1 MRKFSAG
8 LLVLAASAVFN
19 GALERPLFS
28 TPIWAQEEAADAAA
42 NKEDAQILFSEALD
56 LKKAG
61 KMPEAIDTFARAM
74 RLDRSILAQD
84 DQGLIE
90 ALKKD
95 CEEKLLKTPDDV
107 KLLET
112 LGFVHAVCYSDHKS
126 AIECYEKVFNLVTDE
141 KVKERTASLIE
152 RLRETEMAQSSY
164 QQEVSA
170 QLRDERLKSWSEM
183 EKLDKFG
190 EETAA
195 NQAKSEKLAEAYKQK
210 DSLKNKI
217 PQLEEELKDLQE
229 QHAKAKRLWYS
240 LKDDLYDRRKG
251 KLEDEIAAKESELAK
266 ARSELE
272 EIESTS
278 ATLEREL
285 SAVEKEK
292 EASPI
297 RSYEETSTS
306 EPPQGGDETPVQPP
320 SNDYGA
326 PPADGQPSGE
336 PLPAGNPDFPSEG
349 SVGGPGAGE
358 PLVDDS
364 DTDGSGNSGDAGSGT
379 STGKLDEL
387 IENL

>member
-8 LLVLAASAVFN
+8 LLMLGACAVFN
-19 GALERPLFS
+19 GALERPPFS
-28 TPIWAQEEAADAAA
+28 APAWAQEETAEAAA

-152 RLRETEMAQSSY
+152 RLRETDMAQSSY

-183 EKLDKFG
+183 EKLEKFG

-195 NQAKSEKLAEAYKQK
+195 NQAKSAQLAEAYKQK

-251 KLEDEIAAKESELAK
+251 RLEDDIAAKEAELSK

-297 RSYEETSTS
+297 RSYDENSAT
-306 EPPQGGDETPVQPP
+306 EPPQEGDEPPAQPP

-326 PPADGQPSGE
+326 PPDDGQPSGE

-364 DTDGSGNSGDAGSGT
+364 DTDDSGNSGDAGSDNSG
-379 STGKLDEL
+379 GKLDEL